1 MNNKK
6 QAETAQMR
14 RSITMSVL
22 IALCGAITATSVLA
36 ENHRLQSEFT
46 FRRVGVPQAGATNRI
61 TVQVAPSAPSGP
73 SAPSAAGAATTPRT
87 PGQPAIAGLAPV
99 SSGTDWYWDAIS
111 PSLDDAS
118 SLSLEDA
125 VAALRT
131 APSGEAIP
139 APRLQGMTELADRY
153 GVEILTATIGTD
165 VSPALVLAVISVE
178 SAGRSDAVSGA
189 GAQGLM
195 QLMPPTAARFG
206 VTDAFDVR
214 DNIKGGTAYLDWLLN
229 EFDNG
234 VIFALAGYN
243 AGEGAVRNNNG
254 IPPYPETRAY
264 VPKVLAAWEVARGLC
279 ITPPELV
286 TDGCVFNV
294 NRD

>member
-1 MNNKK
+1 
-6 QAETAQMR
+6 MR
-14 RSITMSVL
+14 RSIFTVTFSV
-22 IALCGAITATSVLA
+22 AIGVSAAWADS
-36 ENHRLQSEFT
+36 HRLQDDFT
-46 FRRVGVPQAGATNRI
+46 FRRIGVPQAGSSNRI
-61 TVQVAPSAPSGP
+61 TVQIAPSAPSGP
-73 SAPSAAGAATTPRT
+73 SAPSSAGSATTSPQA
-87 PGQPAIAGLAPV
+87 PGSPAIAGLAPAP
-99 SSGTDWYWDAIS
+99 SGVEWYWEAVS
-111 PSLDDAS
+111 PSLDTTESFRLDA
-118 SLSLEDA
+118 A
-125 VAALRT
+125 VEALRA
-131 APSGEAIP
+131 APSGQGIP

-153 GVEILTATIGTD
+153 GIDILTATIGTK

-195 QLMPPTAARFG
+195 QLMPPTAERFG
-206 VTDAFDVR
+206 VTDAFDPR
-214 DNIKGGTAYLDWLLN
+214 DNITGGTAYLDWLLN

-254 IPPYPETRAY
+254 VPPYAETRAY

-279 ITPPELV
+279 MTPPELV

-294 NRD
+294 NRE

>member
-1 MNNKK
+1 
-6 QAETAQMR
+6 MR
-14 RSITMSVL
+14 RSIIIPGL
-22 IALCGAITATSVLA
+22 IALCGATSSLPALA
-36 ENHRLQSEFT
+36 ENHRLQNEFT

-61 TVQVAPSAPSGP
+61 NVQVAPRAPTGP
-73 SAPSAAGAATTPRT
+73 SAPGPAGTAAAT
-87 PGQPAIAGLAPV
+87 PGTLGEPAIAGLAPV
-99 SSGTDWYWDAIS
+99 PNGVEWYWEAIS
-111 PSLDDAS
+111 PSLDDANS
-118 SLSLEDA
+118 FSLERA

-131 APSGEAIP
+131 APQGNAVPS
-139 APRLQGMTELADRY
+139 PRLQGMTELASRY

-178 SAGRSDAVSGA
+178 SAGQSNAVSSA

-195 QLMPPTAARFG
+195 QLMPPTADRFG
-206 VTDAFDVR
+206 VTDAFDPAN
-214 DNIKGGTAYLDWLLN
+214 NIEGGTAYLDWLLD

-279 ITPPELV
+279 MTPPELV

-294 NRD
+294 NRE

>member
-1 MNNKK
+1 
-6 QAETAQMR
+6 MR
-14 RSITMSVL
+14 RSIIILGL
-22 IALCGAITATSVLA
+22 IALCGATSTMPALA
-36 ENHRLQSEFT
+36 ERHRLQNEFT

-61 TVQVAPSAPSGP
+61 TVQVAPRAPSGP
-73 SAPSAAGAATTPRT
+73 SAPGAAGSAGAAPSA
-87 PGQPAIAGLAPV
+87 PGEPAIAGLAPAP
-99 SSGTDWYWDAIS
+99 SGVEWYWEAIS
-111 PSLDDAS
+111 PSLDDAN
-118 SLSLEDA
+118 SLSLERA

-131 APSGEAIP
+131 APQGSAVP
-139 APRLQGMTELADRY
+139 SPRLQGMTELASRY

-178 SAGRSDAVSGA
+178 SAGQSDAVSSA

-195 QLMPPTAARFG
+195 QLMPPTADRFG
-206 VTDAFDVR
+206 VTDAFDPAN
-214 DNIKGGTAYLDWLLN
+214 NIEGGTAYLDWLLK

-254 IPPYPETRAY
+254 IPPFAETRAY

-279 ITPPELV
+279 MTPPELV

-294 NRD
+294 NRE

>member
-1 MNNKK
+1 
-6 QAETAQMR
+6 MR
-14 RSITMSVL
+14 RSIIKKSRATRFWAFA
-22 IALCGAITATSVLA
+22 IASAVASTAVADSHT
-36 ENHRLQSEFT
+36 LQDDFT
-46 FRRVGVPQAGATNRI
+46 FRRVGVPQSGSTNRI

-73 SAPSAAGAATTPRT
+73 SAPGAAGTTPSA
-87 PGQPAIAGLAPV
+87 PGTPAIAGLAPAP
-99 SSGTDWYWDAIS
+99 SGVEWYWEAVS
-111 PSLDDAS
+111 PSLDDANS
-118 SLSLEDA
+118 FSLEGA

-131 APSGEAIP
+131 APSGEGVP

-178 SAGRSDAVSGA
+178 SAGRSDAVSSA

-195 QLMPPTAARFG
+195 QLMPPTADRFG
-206 VTDAFDVR
+206 VTDAFDPI
-214 DNIKGGTAYLDWLLN
+214 DNIRGGTAYLDWLLD

-254 IPPYPETRAY
+254 IPPYAETRAY

-286 TDGCVFNV
+286 TDGCVFAV
-294 NRD
+294 NGG

>member
-1 MNNKK
+1 
-6 QAETAQMR
+6 MR
-14 RSITMSVL
+14 RSIITTLMIVL
-22 IALCGAITATSVLA
+22 TGAQTALADS
-36 ENHRLQSEFT
+36 HRLQDDFT
-46 FRRVGVPQAGATNRI
+46 FRRVGVPQSGATNRI
-61 TVQVAPSAPSGP
+61 TVQVTPQAPSGP
-73 SAPSAAGAATTPRT
+73 SAPSAAGTPSAAPRA
-87 PGQPAIAGLAPV
+87 PGTPAIAGLAPAPNGV
-99 SSGTDWYWDAIS
+99 EWYWEAIS
-111 PSLDDAS
+111 PSLDDANS
-118 SLSLEDA
+118 FSLEEA
-125 VAALRT
+125 VSALRT
-131 APSGEAIP
+131 APSGQAVP

-178 SAGRSDAVSGA
+178 SAGRSDAVSSA

-195 QLMPPTAARFG
+195 QLMPPTADRFG
-206 VTDAFDVR
+206 VTDAFDPR

-254 IPPYPETRAY
+254 VPPYAETRAY

-286 TDGCVFNV
+286 TDGCVFAV
-294 NRD
+294 NGD

>member
-1 MNNKK
+1 
-6 QAETAQMR
+6 MR
-14 RSITMSVL
+14 RSKKTVTL
-22 IALCGAITATSVLA
+22 FAQCGALA
-36 ENHRLQSEFT
+36 LAVGSASISAAESHLSQSDFT

-61 TVQVAPSAPSGP
+61 TVQVAPTAPSGP
-73 SAPSAAGAATTPRT
+73 SAPSAAGSASATPRA
-87 PGQPAIAGLAPV
+87 PSAPAIAGLAPAPNGV
-99 SSGTDWYWDAIS
+99 EWYWEAIS
-111 PSLDDAS
+111 PSLDDAHS
-118 SLSLEDA
+118 FSLEKA
-125 VAALRT
+125 VAALRS
-131 APSGEAIP
+131 APEGQAVP
-139 APRLQGMTELADRY
+139 APRLQGMTELADRF
-153 GVEILTATIGTD
+153 GVEILTASIGTN

-178 SAGRSDAVSGA
+178 SAGRADAVSSA

-195 QLMPPTAARFG
+195 QLMPPTADRFG
-206 VTDAFDVR
+206 VTDAFNAQ

-254 IPPYPETRAY
+254 IPPYAETRAY

-286 TDGCVFNV
+286 TDGCVFAV
-294 NRD
+294 NGG